1 MTAPCAHDG
10 TALRSTVHF
19 GGPWGAL
26 RVQGRA
32 RPHSPPERRLQQF
45 KHSTTRTQHAGQK
58 ACARCG
64 SVVQRSQAHKTEW
77 ALLSVFNSVA
87 IGTSGNGGNTGTTE
101 RSTAFRDE
109 NPPDVRAVL
118 ACDGSGV
125 HLLEGLVVGLS
136 VGAALAHEPEPEPG
150 LPAVTKDTLAQAYSA
165 RAPIRDSL
173 MRSRGGPAG
182 WQGIRRGSRRA
193 RALDRCASRR
203 AGERNAPAVCHSG
216 RSSFETFNAVKSS
229 LKQLC

>member
-1 MTAPCAHDG
+1 MVQRCEARCISVDHGVYKAGRVHTHHLSVACSERENQHSSLNTAPHG
-10 TALRSTVHF
+10 RSTLVRRHVP
-19 GGPWGAL
+19 GAGAWYNAVKPRQNGVGPAICL
-26 RVQGRA
+26 
-32 RPHSPPERRLQQF
+32 
-45 KHSTTRTQHAGQK
+45 
-58 ACARCG
+58 
-64 SVVQRSQAHKTEW
+64 
-77 ALLSVFNSVA
+77 SVA

-109 NPPDVRAVL
+109 NSPDVRAVL

-182 WQGIRRGSRRA
+182 
-193 RALDRCASRR
+193 
-203 AGERNAPAVCHSG
+203 
-216 RSSFETFNAVKSS
+216 
-229 LKQLC
+229 